1 MRQDGM
7 KVKAAVVVLAALLAV
22 LCVFMLCGPLNSPL
36 YGSTTGTPGHFATQ
50 TVPGLRLHAKIHPRP
65 PPNVTFDPGGRD
77 SLVFIHI
84 PKTGGS
90 DFLRHLVTVM
100 RDNLTLCLPEPAS
113 LSVTPESGRE
123 NRNKK
128 KKKDKTVCLRPNSSE
143 NDSLPK
149 SSSGPWL
156 ISEKTLGWYCGLHP
170 FYSEY
175 KSCISFENSVA
186 EERQRFDPTATF
198 HYSTMLRHPVIR
210 YISEYLHVQ
219 RGATFSYRHVCR
231 GKGVKD
237 GEMPPCYPGYY
248 SGETWKNLTLSW
260 FTSCESNWAN
270 NRQTLSVAN
279 LETLGCFNHDTLTRE
294 ERERKLLQSAKKN
307 LRKFSFFGITEYQ
320 AESSVLFERTFGLE
334 FGAELEQ
341 KPVSMLK
348 SAPMLSS
355 LWTNETV
362 YNRIAEAN
370 RLDMQ
375 LYLFALELFASRLL
389 AIGIKIDLEHFS
401 KEVQLLPTES
411 EFSQLKRFRKQNYQ
425 IT

>member
-100 RDNLTLCLPEPAS
+100 RENLTLCLPEPAS

-156 ISEKTLGWYCGLHP
+156 ISEKTLGWYCGLHTVDYIHSTP
-170 FYSEY
+170 NTSLVYPL
-175 KSCISFENSVA
+175 KTLW
-186 EERQRFDPTATF
+186 QRRD
-198 HYSTMLRHPVIR
+198 
-210 YISEYLHVQ
+210 
-219 RGATFSYRHVCR
+219 
-231 GKGVKD
+231 KG
-237 GEMPPCYPGYY
+237 
-248 SGETWKNLTLSW
+248 L
-260 FTSCESNWAN
+260 
-270 NRQTLSVAN
+270 
-279 LETLGCFNHDTLTRE
+279 
-294 ERERKLLQSAKKN
+294 
-307 LRKFSFFGITEYQ
+307 I
-320 AESSVLFERTFGLE
+320 
-334 FGAELEQ
+334 
-341 KPVSMLK
+341 
-348 SAPMLSS
+348 
-355 LWTNETV
+355 
-362 YNRIAEAN
+362 
-370 RLDMQ
+370 
-375 LYLFALELFASRLL
+375 
-389 AIGIKIDLEHFS
+389 
-401 KEVQLLPTES
+401 QLLPFTIPPCSVTQSSGTSASTFTCRGAPLSATDMCVVEK
-411 EFSQLKRFRKQNYQ
+411 E
-425 IT
+425 

>member
-1 MRQDGM
+1 M
-7 KVKAAVVVLAALLAV
+7 
-22 LCVFMLCGPLNSPL
+22 
-36 YGSTTGTPGHFATQ
+36 
-50 TVPGLRLHAKIHPRP
+50 
-65 PPNVTFDPGGRD
+65 
-77 SLVFIHI
+77 
-84 PKTGGS
+84 
-90 DFLRHLVTVM
+90 
-100 RDNLTLCLPEPAS
+100 
-113 LSVTPESGRE
+113 
-123 NRNKK
+123 
-128 KKKDKTVCLRPNSSE
+128 
-143 NDSLPK
+143 
-149 SSSGPWL
+149 
-156 ISEKTLGWYCGLHP
+156 
-170 FYSEY
+170 
-175 KSCISFENSVA
+175 
-186 EERQRFDPTATF
+186 
-198 HYSTMLRHPVIR
+198 
-210 YISEYLHVQ
+210 
-219 RGATFSYRHVCR
+219 
-231 GKGVKD
+231 KD

-248 SGETWKNLTLSW
+248 SGETWKNLTLFW

-279 LETLGCFNHDTLTRE
+279 LETSGCFNHDTLTRE

-341 KPVSMLK
+341 KPVSMLN

-411 EFSQLKRFRKQNYQ
+411 QLKRFRKQNYQ

>member
-1 MRQDGM
+1 M
-7 KVKAAVVVLAALLAV
+7 K
-22 LCVFMLCGPLNSPL
+22 C
-36 YGSTTGTPGHFATQ
+36 
-50 TVPGLRLHAKIHPRP
+50 RR
-65 PPNVTFDPGGRD
+65 
-77 SLVFIHI
+77 
-84 PKTGGS
+84 
-90 DFLRHLVTVM
+90 
-100 RDNLTLCLPEPAS
+100 
-113 LSVTPESGRE
+113 
-123 NRNKK
+123 
-128 KKKDKTVCLRPNSSE
+128 
-143 NDSLPK
+143 
-149 SSSGPWL
+149 
-156 ISEKTLGWYCGLHP
+156 
-170 FYSEY
+170 
-175 KSCISFENSVA
+175 
-186 EERQRFDPTATF
+186 
-198 HYSTMLRHPVIR
+198 VI
-210 YISEYLHVQ
+210 
-219 RGATFSYRHVCR
+219 
-231 GKGVKD
+231 D
-237 GEMPPCYPGYY
+237 PGYY

-279 LETLGCFNHDTLTRE
+279 LETVGCFNHDTLTRE

-307 LRKFSFFGITEYQ
+307 LRKFLFFGITEYQ

-362 YNRIAEAN
+362 YNRIAQTN

-389 AIGIKIDLEHFS
+389 AIGIKIDQEQFS
-401 KEVQLLPTES
+401 SEVQLLPTES